1 MYIFVKIHEFYNKGI
16 SISMRLF
23 LLCLLL
29 ATATLAPAQTIQH
42 GAIVIGRVDSVAS
55 AVLKEQRKLWVYV
68 PASAGDPTSSPQ
80 HYPVVYL
87 LDGDDHFASATG
99 VMQYLSQV
107 SICPEMIVVGIPNTK
122 RTRDLTTSQPA
133 HTEGMSADELK
144 AAGGGENFTAFLEK
158 ELIPYIDAHYPT
170 TPHRTLIGHSLGG
183 LLVLNTLVNHP
194 SLFDNY
200 VALDPSM
207 WWDDEKLLKQTHDVL
222 AQPRFA
228 GRALFVASANVT
240 GLDSVQAAKD
250 PHTRAKW
257 KLRDELTRNRSNG
270 LRWAYKY
277 YPTDTHGSV
286 PLLGTYD
293 ALHFLFQ
300 GYALPLAFNND
311 LYKPGANVVALLETH
326 YQQFST
332 QAGYLVLP
340 PESLVNGIAYGLL
353 SLERPAAALS
363 LFQLNVRNYP
373 ASFNVHDSLGDYY
386 LAQKQPAL
394 AVAAFT
400 KALQLK
406 ENPASRA
413 KLIALQA
420 KGKKKR

>member
-1 MYIFVKIHEFYNKGI
+1 M
-16 SISMRLF
+16 
-23 LLCLLL
+23 
-29 ATATLAPAQTIQH
+29 P
-42 GAIVIGRVDSVAS
+42 
-55 AVLKEQRKLWVYV
+55 
-68 PASAGDPTSSPQ
+68 
-80 HYPVVYL
+80 
-87 LDGDDHFASATG
+87 
-99 VMQYLSQV
+99 
-107 SICPEMIVVGIPNTK
+107 
-122 RTRDLTTSQPA
+122 
-133 HTEGMSADELK
+133 ADELK
-144 AAGGGENFTAFLEK
+144 TAGGGENFTAFLEK
-158 ELIPYIDAHYPT
+158 ELIPYIDAHYPA

-194 SLFDNY
+194 GLFDSY

-207 WWDDEKLLKQTHDVL
+207 WWDDEKLLKQAHELL

-228 GRALFVASANVT
+228 GRTLFVASANAA
-240 GLDSVQAAKD
+240 GLDSLQAAKD
-250 PHTRAKW
+250 SLSGAFTRAKW
-257 KLRDELTRNRSNG
+257 KLRDELARNRSNG

-293 ALHFLFQ
+293 ALHFLYQ
-300 GYALPLAFNND
+300 GYALPLTFDND
-311 LYKPGANVVALLETH
+311 LLKPGVNAAPLLETH
-326 YQQFST
+326 YRQFST
-332 QAGYLVLP
+332 QAGYPVLP
-340 PESLVNGIAYGLL
+340 PESLVNIYAHQLL
-353 SLERPAAALS
+353 NLGKSASALG
-363 LFQLNVRNYP
+363 LFQLNIKNYP
-373 ASFNVHDSLGDYY
+373 TSFNVHDGLGDYY